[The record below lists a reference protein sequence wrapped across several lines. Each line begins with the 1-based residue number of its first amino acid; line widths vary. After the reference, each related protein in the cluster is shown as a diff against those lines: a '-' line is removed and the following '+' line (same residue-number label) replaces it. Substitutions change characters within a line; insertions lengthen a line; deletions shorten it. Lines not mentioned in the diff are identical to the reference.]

1 MDGSRQTL
9 HLRGTWVMSKYI
21 VPMEIPKY
29 CDDCPFGHLHYHHPF
44 WSKGSRVDLIDKKEN
59 KPDTYGYVCNIDF
72 SENGKYTKVMRAKR
86 GKNIKKPKW
95 CKLEGVEE

>member
-1 MDGSRQTL
+1 MGIS
-9 HLRGTWVMSKYI
+9 
-21 VPMEIPKY
+21 KY

-95 CKLEGVEE
+95 CKLKVVVEE